1 MIQGLVVNAYICDRS
16 TYDIDYSRQL
26 SANQGA
32 AGDSTDVL
40 DPGVASPFFS
50 SETPLNLEDS
60 TSVAD
65 GGRPLLLPLHPLL
78 DDGDLL
84 LDGYGSVLGR
94 LHQLVGMG
102 GGGINAR
109 S

>member
-1 MIQGLVVNAYICDRS
+1 MIDQSGHSWHS
-16 TYDIDYSRQL
+16 T
-26 SANQGA
+26 N
-32 AGDSTDVL
+32 VL
-40 DPGVASPFFS
+40 GQGVASPFFS
-50 SETPLNLEDS
+50 ETPLYLGDS

-84 LDGYGSVLGR
+84 LDGYGSVLGL

>member
-40 DPGVASPFFS
+40 DPGVA
-50 SETPLNLEDS
+50 LEIK
-60 TSVAD
+60 
-65 GGRPLLLPLHPLL
+65 
-78 DDGDLL
+78 
-84 LDGYGSVLGR
+84 
-94 LHQLVGMG
+94 LV
-102 GGGINAR
+102 
-109 S
+109 

>member
-40 DPGVASPFFS
+40 DPGVASPIF
-50 SETPLNLEDS
+50 LEAPVASLSPDKS
-60 TSVAD
+60 TT
-65 GGRPLLLPLHPLL
+65 G
-78 DDGDLL
+78 
-84 LDGYGSVLGR
+84 
-94 LHQLVGMG
+94 VGTITSDEG
-102 GGGINAR
+102 TC
-109 S
+109 